1 MLLKKLQRKSN
12 GDTAQRT
19 IIEKVDVW
27 FQDEAR
33 IGQRGTVTRLWAI
46 KGTRPRVIRQQQF
59 EYAYIFGAV
68 CPQTD
73 QSVALVLPEVN
84 ITAMRLHLQQI
95 SASVPVGR
103 HAVLVMDRAGWHTSK
118 KIGVYE
124 NLSILPLPAAS
135 PELNPTE
142 QVWRQLREDELA
154 NRCFDGY
161 EDIVES
167 SCRAW
172 NNFIEKEG
180 SVKKLCSRDWAI
192 L

>member
-1 MLLKKLQRKSN
+1 VLPEGVLLQ
-12 GDTAQRT
+12 D
-19 IIEKVDVW
+19 VDVW

-33 IGQRGTVTRLWAI
+33 VGQRGTVTRLWAK

-68 CPQTD
+68 CPQRD
-73 QSVALVLPEVN
+73 QAVGLVLPTVN
-84 ITAMRLHLQQI
+84 IDGMKLHLEQI
-95 SASVPVGR
+95 VASVPEGR
-103 HAVLVMDRAGWHTSK
+103 HAVLVLDRAGWHTSK
-118 KIGVYE
+118 KIGVYK

-142 QVWRQLREDELA
+142 QVWRQLRDEELA
-154 NRCFDGY
+154 NRSFHDY
-161 EDIVES
+161 EDIVQS

-172 NNFIEKEG
+172 NNFTQRPG
-180 SVKKLCSRDWAI
+180 AVKQLCTREWAN